1 MCEDT
6 VPERFLNEP
15 MPKTVEYQTNE
26 GATFPLNDML
36 QKYYRYRDWDP
47 KTGFPSEPKLK
58 SLGLDYVDKDLA
70 PLRSRY
76 LSEAEAKKKK
86 YYV

>member
-1 MCEDT
+1 
-6 VPERFLNEP
+6 
-15 MPKTVEYQTNE
+15 
-26 GATFPLNDML
+26 ML